1 MDKLKYNKPEA
12 KIIYTDD
19 VIVTSDPKMSTS
31 NNLYDEANR

>member
-1 MDKLKYNKPEA
+1 MKFIYIVHI
-12 KIIYTDD
+12 IIYTDD